1 MLQKTLYSKALVI
14 HGSLQ
19 QNHSQNTQE
28 EINKAGMNRV
38 TLCFELTFIT
48 GTYAKEFTT
57 RPWEVF
63 TVGVISCVTF
73 YMGLRT

>member
-48 GTYAKEFTT
+48 GTYAKGFAT
-57 RPWEVF
+57 RSWEVF
-63 TVGVISCVTF
+63 TIGAITYVTI